1 MNMLSL
7 SSIPL
12 SSIVLYS
19 GFGMIL
25 IGLWGMLTQR
35 NIIRMIIGFSLIDT
49 GIHMVMVSIGYIT
62 GGTAPIIND
71 AVPVADAVNRV
82 VDPVPSALVLTAIV
96 IGLGVTAVMLSYAVR
111 IYQAKKSLSIEDC
124 TESKW

>member
-1 MNMLSL
+1 MNFITDTPVSL
-7 SSIPL
+7 
-12 SSIVLYS
+12 IVLCS
-19 GFGMIL
+19 GLGLII

-35 NIIRMIIGFSLIDT
+35 NIIRIIIGFSLMDT
-49 GIHMVMVSIGYIT
+49 GIHMVMVSIGYVT

-71 AVPVADAVNRV
+71 AVPMAEAANLI

-96 IGLGVTAVMLSYAVR
+96 IGLGVTAVMLSFAVR
-111 IYQAKKSLSIEDC
+111 IYKSQKTLMIDKC

>member
-1 MNMLSL
+1 MSILADIPISL
-7 SSIPL
+7 
-12 SSIVLYS
+12 IVLCS
-19 GFGMIL
+19 GLGLVL

-35 NIIRMIIGFSLIDT
+35 NMIRMIVGFSLTDT
-49 GIHMVMVSIGYIT
+49 GVHMVMVSIGYVT

-71 AVPVADAVNRV
+71 AVPMADAVNRV

-111 IYQAKKSLSIEDC
+111 SYKARKTLMIDEC

>member
-1 MNMLSL
+1 MSIIADIPISL
-7 SSIPL
+7 
-12 SSIVLYS
+12 IVLCS
-19 GFGMIL
+19 GLGLIL

-35 NIIRMIIGFSLIDT
+35 NMIRMIIGFSMTDT
-49 GIHMVMVSIGYIT
+49 GIHMVMVSIGYVT

-71 AVPVADAVNRV
+71 AVPIADAVNRV

-111 IYQAKKSLSIEDC
+111 IYKARNTLMIDEC

>member
-1 MNMLSL
+1 MDLPVSMIILST
-7 SSIPL
+7 
-12 SSIVLYS
+12 
-19 GFGMIL
+19 GFTLLL
-25 IGLWGMLTQR
+25 IGMWGMLTQK

-49 GIHMVMVSIGYIT
+49 GVHMIMVSIGYLS

-71 AVPVADAVNRV
+71 AVNRVTALQDV

-96 IGLGVTAVMLSYAVR
+96 IGLGITAVMLAFAVQ
-111 IYQAKKSLSIEDC
+111 IHDKKKSLSIEDC

>member
-1 MNMLSL
+1 MSILAYLPISL
-7 SSIPL
+7 IEL
-12 SSIVLYS
+12 CIGLGLV
-19 GFGMIL
+19 M

-35 NIIRMIIGFSLIDT
+35 NMIRMIVGFSLTDT
-49 GIHMVMVSIGYIT
+49 GVHMVMVSIGYVT

-71 AVPVADAVNRV
+71 AVPMADAVNRV

-111 IYQAKKSLSIEDC
+111 IYKARKTLMIDEC

>member
-1 MNMLSL
+1 MSL
-7 SSIPL
+7 IADTPISL
-12 SSIVLYS
+12 IVLCS
-19 GFGMIL
+19 GLVLVL

-35 NIIRMIIGFSLIDT
+35 NMIRMIVGFSLTDT
-49 GIHMVMVSIGYIT
+49 GVHMVMVSIGYVT

-71 AVPVADAVNRV
+71 AVPIADAANLV

-96 IGLGVTAVMLSYAVR
+96 IGLGVTAVMLSFAIR
-111 IYQAKKSLSIEDC
+111 IYKARGTLMIDEC